1 MRRECVTRDA
11 GGVTGHESASRAAES
26 QVVRQSTP
34 RSSPRPRSHYRG
46 HSVTQPGHDLPSTLH
61 QPHLLLVAFV
71 YQVHWTPPPRCPRP
85 GTRGGLSL
93 RCPPQTGT
101 PSVRP
106 LKRLRA
112 SQYRSRDRENSRHGH
127 GHVRQLRPRPGH
139 CGVASR
145 SGERLR
151 NSWLPCV
158 RPADSSHVL
167 AVSKPHTLATEASRA
182 EPSDQSV
189 RFASPGRRPAWNPSL
204 WWAVVSSPGSIV
216 SRLDSVWKPIDYW
229 RTHDSSQG

>member
-11 GGVTGHESASRAAES
+11 GVVTGHESASRAAES
-26 QVVRQSTP
+26 QVALDARRQSTP

-46 HSVTQPGHDLPSTLH
+46 HSVTQPGHDLPFTLH

-101 PSVRP
+101 PSVSP
-106 LKRLRA
+106 LKRLRDVPVPIA
-112 SQYRSRDRENSRHGH
+112 RPGDSRHGH

-182 EPSDQSV
+182 EPSESV
-189 RFASPGRRPAWNPSL
+189 GPLRFPRTANPL
-204 WWAVVSSPGSIV
+204 GIHRYGGPW
-216 SRLDSVWKPIDYW
+216 
-229 RTHDSSQG
+229 